1 MITSPH
7 PARSI
12 RTELP
17 FALATQSVVLV
28 LASMI
33 LDGGGIAQVCF
44 YAFAAFWGGV
54 LVLRLHRRDALSN
67 VDLLLIRYGYI
78 LVCIVS
84 FFITRWI
91 WHWRGFGQYL

>member
-1 MITSPH
+1 MTTTPL

-12 RTELP
+12 ASELP
-17 FALATQSVVLV
+17 FALVTQSVILV

-44 YAFAAFWGGV
+44 YAFVAFWGGV
-54 LVLRLHRRDALSN
+54 AVLRFHRRGALSR

-78 LVCIVS
+78 LVCIIS